1 MGWDKKRDADM
12 SLHLFSIRVI
22 ILFDLRSSS
31 FATRQY
37 SNKFGI
43 ALAAQLLYF
52 LEVSIL
58 NIIVGVALCLLTA
71 LETSACVRIG
81 TRLTGT
87 SLLVHLS

>member
-31 FATRQY
+31 FARQY

-43 ALAAQLLYF
+43 ALAAQLLHF

-58 NIIVGVALCLLTA
+58 NIVVGVALCLLTA
-71 LETSACVRIG
+71 LETGACIG
-81 TRLTGT
+81 VGARLTST